1 MRLGRYMAK
10 KIGILLTLYLSNIFC
25 ALSVF
30 LASYMASFAGTK
42 YFYIGF
48 IAFYGVLF
56 GLCAGLSFM
65 VPIVQCNKFFPG
77 RKMYVNGFIL
87 VGTGLGSVIFGNFSY
102 HFLNP
107 TQVDPV
113 DGYYGEDIALKVP

>member
-1 MRLGRYMAK
+1 
-10 KIGILLTLYLSNIFC
+10 
-25 ALSVF
+25 
-30 LASYMASFAGTK
+30 
-42 YFYIGF
+42 
-48 IAFYGVLF
+48 
-56 GLCAGLSFM
+56 M